1 MRFQSDSEEDYS
13 LQLTSLIDVVFLLL
27 IFFMVST
34 SFVDFTRRL
43 DIELP
48 EAESSAEV
56 VEKKSFLIEV
66 GVEKR
71 ITLNGKTVLLDNLEG
86 QVESGRRKRKVQ
98 ALTHNQGGQA
108 PRLRLCD
115 QGDGPHLRGG
125 RSRHLAGD
133 EITTQGLGAL

>member
-1 MRFQSDSEEDYS
+1 MRFQGDSEEDYS

-48 EAESSAEV
+48 EAKSSAEV

-71 ITLNGKTVLLDNLEG
+71 ITLNGKTVLLDDLESELKAG
-86 QVESGRRKRKVQ
+86 VVSGKFKPSLTVKADKRLDYGYVIKVMGLISG
-98 ALTHNQGGQA
+98 AGI
-108 PRLRLCD
+108 RD
-115 QGDGPHLRGG
+115 I
-125 RSRHLAGD
+125 SLA
-133 EITTQGLGAL
+133 TK

>member
-1 MRFQSDSEEDYS
+1 MRFQGDSEEDYS

-48 EAESSAEV
+48 EAKSSAEV

-66 GVEKR
+66 GAEKR
-71 ITLNGKTVLLDNLEG
+71 ISLNGKTVLLDDLESRLKADL
-86 QVESGRRKRKVQ
+86 ESEKFKPSLTIKADKRLDYGYVIKVMGLISE
-98 ALTHNQGGQA
+98 AGV
-108 PRLRLCD
+108 RD
-115 QGDGPHLRGG
+115 I
-125 RSRHLAGD
+125 SLA
-133 EITTQGLGAL
+133 TK

>member
-1 MRFQSDSEEDYS
+1 VRFQGDSEEDYS

-48 EAESSAEV
+48 EAKSSAEV

-66 GVEKR
+66 GVKKR
-71 ITLNGKTVLLDNLEG
+71 ISLNGKTVLLDDLESELKAG
-86 QVESGRRKRKVQ
+86 VKSGKFKPSLTVKADKRLDYGYVIKVMGLISG
-98 ALTHNQGGQA
+98 AGI
-108 PRLRLCD
+108 RD
-115 QGDGPHLRGG
+115 I
-125 RSRHLAGD
+125 SLA
-133 EITTQGLGAL
+133 TK

>member
-1 MRFQSDSEEDYS
+1 MRFQGDSEEDYS

-34 SFVDFTRRL
+34 SFVDFTRRI

-48 EAESSAEV
+48 EAKSSAEV

-71 ITLNGKTVLLDNLEG
+71 ISLNGKTVLIDDLESKLKAGVKSGKFKPSLTIKADKRLDYG
-86 QVESGRRKRKVQ
+86 YVIKVMGLISE
-98 ALTHNQGGQA
+98 AGV
-108 PRLRLCD
+108 RD
-115 QGDGPHLRGG
+115 I
-125 RSRHLAGD
+125 SLA
-133 EITTQGLGAL
+133 TK

>member
-1 MRFQSDSEEDYS
+1 MRFQGDSEEDYS

-48 EAESSAEV
+48 EAKSSAEV

-71 ITLNGKTVLLDNLEG
+71 ISLNGKPVLLDDLESKLKAG
-86 QVESGRRKRKVQ
+86 VKSGKFKPSLTVKADKRLDYGYVIKVMGLISG
-98 ALTHNQGGQA
+98 AGI
-108 PRLRLCD
+108 RD
-115 QGDGPHLRGG
+115 I
-125 RSRHLAGD
+125 SLA
-133 EITTQGLGAL
+133 TK

>member
-1 MRFQSDSEEDYS
+1 MRFQGDSEEDYS

-48 EAESSAEV
+48 EAKSSAEV

-66 GVEKR
+66 GVKKR
-71 ITLNGKTVLLDNLEG
+71 ISLNGKTVLLDDLESELKAG
-86 QVESGRRKRKVQ
+86 VESGKFKPSLTVKADKRLDYGYVIKVMGLISG
-98 ALTHNQGGQA
+98 AGI
-108 PRLRLCD
+108 RD
-115 QGDGPHLRGG
+115 I
-125 RSRHLAGD
+125 SLA
-133 EITTQGLGAL
+133 TK

>member
-1 MRFQSDSEEDYS
+1 MRFQGDSEEDYS

-48 EAESSAEV
+48 EAKSSAEIL
-56 VEKKSFLIEV
+56 EKKPFLIEV

-71 ITLNGKTVLLDNLEG
+71 ITLNGKTVLLDDLEG
-86 QVESGRRKRKVQ
+86 RLKAGVASGKFKPSLTIKADKRLDYGYVIKVMGLISQ
-98 ALTHNQGGQA
+98 AGV
-108 PRLRLCD
+108 RD
-115 QGDGPHLRGG
+115 I
-125 RSRHLAGD
+125 SLA
-133 EITTQGLGAL
+133 TK

>member
-1 MRFQSDSEEDYS
+1 MRFQGDSEEDYS

-34 SFVDFTRRL
+34 SFVDFTRRI

-48 EAESSAEV
+48 EAKSSAEV

-71 ITLNGKTVLLDNLEG
+71 ISLNGKTVLIDDLESKLKAGVKSGKFKPSLTIKADKRLDYGYVIKVMGLI
-86 QVESGRRKRKVQ
+86 SGAGVR
-98 ALTHNQGGQA
+98 
-108 PRLRLCD
+108 D
-115 QGDGPHLRGG
+115 I
-125 RSRHLAGD
+125 SLA
-133 EITTQGLGAL
+133 TK

>member
-1 MRFQSDSEEDYS
+1 MRFRSDAEEDYS

-48 EAESSAEV
+48 EAKSSAEV

-66 GVEKR
+66 GAEKR
-71 ITLNGKTVLLDNLEG
+71 ISLNGKTVLLDDLESELKAG
-86 QVESGRRKRKVQ
+86 VVSGKFKPSLTVKADKRLDYGYVIKVMGLISG
-98 ALTHNQGGQA
+98 AGI
-108 PRLRLCD
+108 RD
-115 QGDGPHLRGG
+115 I
-125 RSRHLAGD
+125 SLA
-133 EITTQGLGAL
+133 TK

>member
-1 MRFQSDSEEDYS
+1 MRFQADSEEDYS

-48 EAESSAEV
+48 EAKSSAEV

-71 ITLNGKTVLLDNLEG
+71 ISLNGDTILLDDLERKLKAG
-86 QVESGRRKRKVQ
+86 VESGNFKPSLTIKADKRLDYGYVIKVMGLISQ
-98 ALTHNQGGQA
+98 AGV
-108 PRLRLCD
+108 RD
-115 QGDGPHLRGG
+115 I
-125 RSRHLAGD
+125 SLA
-133 EITTQGLGAL
+133 TK

>member
-1 MRFQSDSEEDYS
+1 MRFQGDSEEDYS

-48 EAESSAEV
+48 EAKSSAEI

-66 GVEKR
+66 GAEKR
-71 ITLNGKTVLLDNLEG
+71 ISLNGKTVPLDDLESELKAG
-86 QVESGRRKRKVQ
+86 VESGKFKPTLTIKADKRLDYGYVIKVMGLISQ
-98 ALTHNQGGQA
+98 AGV
-108 PRLRLCD
+108 RD
-115 QGDGPHLRGG
+115 I
-125 RSRHLAGD
+125 SLA
-133 EITTQGLGAL
+133 TK

>member
-1 MRFQSDSEEDYS
+1 MRFRSDAEEDYS

-48 EAESSAEV
+48 EAKSSAEV

-66 GVEKR
+66 GAEKR
-71 ITLNGKTVLLDNLEG
+71 ISLNGKTVLLDDLESELKAG
-86 QVESGRRKRKVQ
+86 VVSGKFKPSLTVKADKRLDYGYVIKVMGLISG
-98 ALTHNQGGQA
+98 ADI
-108 PRLRLCD
+108 RD
-115 QGDGPHLRGG
+115 I
-125 RSRHLAGD
+125 SLA
-133 EITTQGLGAL
+133 TK

>member
-1 MRFQSDSEEDYS
+1 MRFRSDAEEDYS

-48 EAESSAEV
+48 EAKSSAEV

-66 GVEKR
+66 GAEKR
-71 ITLNGKTVLLDNLEG
+71 ISLNGKTVLLDDLESELKAG
-86 QVESGRRKRKVQ
+86 VESGKFKPSLTIKADKRLDYGYVIKVMGLISG
-98 ALTHNQGGQA
+98 ADI
-108 PRLRLCD
+108 RD
-115 QGDGPHLRGG
+115 I
-125 RSRHLAGD
+125 SLA
-133 EITTQGLGAL
+133 TK

>member
-48 EAESSAEV
+48 EAKSSAEV

-66 GVEKR
+66 GVKKR
-71 ITLNGKTVLLDNLEG
+71 ISLNGKTVPLNDLESELKAG
-86 QVESGRRKRKVQ
+86 VESGKFKPSLTVKADKRLDYGYVIKVMGLISG
-98 ALTHNQGGQA
+98 AGI
-108 PRLRLCD
+108 RD
-115 QGDGPHLRGG
+115 I
-125 RSRHLAGD
+125 SLA
-133 EITTQGLGAL
+133 TK

>member
-1 MRFQSDSEEDYS
+1 MRFQGDSEEDYS

-48 EAESSAEV
+48 EAKSSAEV

-66 GVEKR
+66 GVKKR
-71 ITLNGKTVLLDNLEG
+71 ISLNGKTVLLDDLERELKAG
-86 QVESGRRKRKVQ
+86 VVSGKFKLSLTVKADKRLDYGYVIKVMGLISG
-98 ALTHNQGGQA
+98 AGI
-108 PRLRLCD
+108 RD
-115 QGDGPHLRGG
+115 I
-125 RSRHLAGD
+125 SLA
-133 EITTQGLGAL
+133 TK

>member
-1 MRFQSDSEEDYS
+1 MRFQGDSEEDYS

-71 ITLNGKTVLLDNLEG
+71 ISLNGKTVLLDDLESELKAG
-86 QVESGRRKRKVQ
+86 VKSGKFKPSLTIKADKRLDYGYVIKVMGLISE
-98 ALTHNQGGQA
+98 AGV
-108 PRLRLCD
+108 RD
-115 QGDGPHLRGG
+115 I
-125 RSRHLAGD
+125 SLA
-133 EITTQGLGAL
+133 TK

>member
-1 MRFQSDSEEDYS
+1 MRFQGDSEEDYS

-48 EAESSAEV
+48 EAKSSAEV

-66 GVEKR
+66 GVKKR
-71 ITLNGKTVLLDNLEG
+71 ISLNGKTVLLDDLESELKAG
-86 QVESGRRKRKVQ
+86 VVSGKFKPSLTVKADKRLDYGYVIKVMGLISG
-98 ALTHNQGGQA
+98 AGI
-108 PRLRLCD
+108 RD
-115 QGDGPHLRGG
+115 I
-125 RSRHLAGD
+125 SLA
-133 EITTQGLGAL
+133 TK

>member
-1 MRFQSDSEEDYS
+1 MRFQGDSEEDYS

-48 EAESSAEV
+48 EAKSSAEV

-66 GVEKR
+66 GAEKR
-71 ITLNGKTVLLDNLEG
+71 ISLNGKTVLLDDLESRLKANLE
-86 QVESGRRKRKVQ
+86 SGKFKPSLTIKADKRLDYGYVIKVMGLISEAGVQ
-98 ALTHNQGGQA
+98 
-108 PRLRLCD
+108 D
-115 QGDGPHLRGG
+115 I
-125 RSRHLAGD
+125 SLA
-133 EITTQGLGAL
+133 TK

>member
-1 MRFQSDSEEDYS
+1 MRFQGDSEEDYS

-48 EAESSAEV
+48 EAKSSAEV

-71 ITLNGKTVLLDNLEG
+71 ITLNGKTVLLDDLESRLKTG
-86 QVESGRRKRKVQ
+86 VESGKFKPSLTIKADKRLDYGYVIKVMGLISG
-98 ALTHNQGGQA
+98 AGV
-108 PRLRLCD
+108 RD
-115 QGDGPHLRGG
+115 I
-125 RSRHLAGD
+125 SLA
-133 EITTQGLGAL
+133 TK

>member
-1 MRFQSDSEEDYS
+1 MRFQGDSEEDYS

-48 EAESSAEV
+48 EAKSSAEV
-56 VEKKSFLIEV
+56 VEKKSLLIEV

-71 ITLNGKTVLLDNLEG
+71 ITLNGKTVLLDNLESRLKAD
-86 QVESGRRKRKVQ
+86 VESGKFKPSLTIKADKRLDYGYVIKVMGLISQ
-98 ALTHNQGGQA
+98 AGV
-108 PRLRLCD
+108 RD
-115 QGDGPHLRGG
+115 I
-125 RSRHLAGD
+125 SLA
-133 EITTQGLGAL
+133 TK

>member
-1 MRFQSDSEEDYS
+1 MRFQGDSEEDYS

-48 EAESSAEV
+48 EAKSSAEV

-66 GVEKR
+66 GAEKR
-71 ITLNGKTVLLDNLEG
+71 ISLNGKTVLLDDLESRLKADL
-86 QVESGRRKRKVQ
+86 ESGKFKPSLTIKADKRLDYGYVIKVMGLISE
-98 ALTHNQGGQA
+98 AGV
-108 PRLRLCD
+108 RD
-115 QGDGPHLRGG
+115 I
-125 RSRHLAGD
+125 SLA
-133 EITTQGLGAL
+133 TK

>member
-1 MRFQSDSEEDYS
+1 MRFQGDSEEDYS

-48 EAESSAEV
+48 EAKSSAEV

-66 GVEKR
+66 GVKKR
-71 ITLNGKTVLLDNLEG
+71 ISLNGKTVLLDDLERELKAG
-86 QVESGRRKRKVQ
+86 VVSGKFKPSLTVKADKRLDYGYVIKVMGLISG
-98 ALTHNQGGQA
+98 AGI
-108 PRLRLCD
+108 RD
-115 QGDGPHLRGG
+115 I
-125 RSRHLAGD
+125 SLA
-133 EITTQGLGAL
+133 TK

>member
-1 MRFQSDSEEDYS
+1 MRFQGDSEEDYS

-48 EAESSAEV
+48 EAKSSAEV

-66 GVEKR
+66 GVKKR
-71 ITLNGKTVLLDNLEG
+71 ISLNGKTVLLDDLESELKAG
-86 QVESGRRKRKVQ
+86 VVSGKFKPSLTVKADKRLDYGYVIKVMGLISG
-98 ALTHNQGGQA
+98 AGIRDISLT
-108 PRLRLCD
+108 
-115 QGDGPHLRGG
+115 
-125 RSRHLAGD
+125 
-133 EITTQGLGAL
+133 TK

>member
-1 MRFQSDSEEDYS
+1 MRFQGDSEEDYS

-48 EAESSAEV
+48 EAKSSAEV

-71 ITLNGKTVLLDNLEG
+71 ISLNGKTVLLDDLESELKAG
-86 QVESGRRKRKVQ
+86 VVSGKFKPSLTVKADKRLDYGYVIKVMGLISG
-98 ALTHNQGGQA
+98 AGI
-108 PRLRLCD
+108 RD
-115 QGDGPHLRGG
+115 I
-125 RSRHLAGD
+125 SLA
-133 EITTQGLGAL
+133 TK